1 MFPAGQFINYQAH
14 AHDKY
19 SKFVYS
25 SHFGFSTIKSD
36 YWYYE
41 GAYDNCLALAEDD
54 HYFRTKGLD
63 DQYEILMIVSF
74 INGILG
80 PM

>member
-41 GAYDNCLALAEDD
+41 G
-54 HYFRTKGLD
+54 
-63 DQYEILMIVSF
+63 V
-74 INGILG
+74 
-80 PM
+80 

>member
-1 MFPAGQFINYQAH
+1 MRMINIVNLFILPILV
-14 AHDKY
+14 
-19 SKFVYS
+19 S
-25 SHFGFSTIKSD
+25 STIKSD